1 MASEEHENEINY
13 ITSNDDD
20 LQSLFEEMYL
30 ELEIFYLKNAFPKKK
45 KLSLEKD
52 LNELKENF
60 ENIEKTKTTFRKEN
74 NELK

>member
-60 ENIEKTKTTFRKEN
+60 ENLEKTKTTFRKEN

>member
-1 MASEEHENEINY
+1 MASEEHENEVNY

>member
-1 MASEEHENEINY
+1 MASEEHENEVNY

-60 ENIEKTKTTFRKEN
+60 ENLEKTKTTFRKEN

>member
-1 MASEEHENEINY
+1 MASEEHENEVNY

-45 KLSLEKD
+45 KIKSWKGSQWA
-52 LNELKENF
+52 K
-60 ENIEKTKTTFRKEN
+60 RKFWKSREDKN
-74 NELK
+74 HFSKGK